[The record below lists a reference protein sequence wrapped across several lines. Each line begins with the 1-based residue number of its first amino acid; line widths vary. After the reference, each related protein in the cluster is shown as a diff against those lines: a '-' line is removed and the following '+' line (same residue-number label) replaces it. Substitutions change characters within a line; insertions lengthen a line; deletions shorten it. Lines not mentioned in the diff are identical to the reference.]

1 MPIKRENT
9 VLKKTKQQS
18 NRCAAFV
25 KDTFLLLK
33 YAEIY
38 PT

>member
-1 MPIKRENT
+1 MPIKRENS
-9 VLKKTKQQS
+9 VKKTKQQS